1 MLVFS
6 SITKWLVIMY
16 VDTATYIRSGKA
28 HKRYLLRESFRENGK
43 IKKKTIA
50 SLCKLKQEDIDAL
63 KLALKHK
70 KDLQSLQSIKAASVM
85 QGKSYGAIL
94 VLQKIAKEMGITN
107 ALGNTD
113 NGRMALWQVIG
124 RALFQGSRLSLVRAT
139 EIHEA
144 KDLFGI
150 PANLT
155 ANMLY
160 SNLSWIEQNQEEME
174 KRLQKTHGVKQN
186 KNLYLYD
193 VTSSYL
199 EGECNELAE
208 YGYNRDKKKGKKQI
222 VIGLLTNSEGLPVAT
237 RVFKGN
243 TSDSKTVNDQIDILK
258 NQFGVKKVVLVGDR
272 AMFSKERKEEMPDNY
287 SYITALKKIQIESL
301 IKKDVLQLSLFDKT
315 LEEVED
321 SEIRYIL
328 RCNPYRKEEIENARK
343 AKIESIK
350 EKIEERNKY
359 LKDHP
364 KAKSEVALK
373 SLQEYCKKLT
383 VDKFVEVSVKDGV
396 ISHSIKEKEFTEI
409 SKLDGCYCLTTDLT
423 KEDASKETIHDRYKD
438 LAFVEH
444 AFRTMKQSHLE
455 IRPLYLRREDRT
467 RAHVFV
473 TMLAYM
479 IERKLSEYW
488 KEVELTVKE
497 GLDALTTVITG
508 TIEIANIKINT
519 TIKPTGI
526 CKKLFSLAKI
536 IVPNQIGMAT
546 AKMG

>member
-1 MLVFS
+1 MH
-6 SITKWLVIMY
+6 I
-16 VDTATYIRSGKA
+16 DTATYIRSGKA
-28 HKRYLLRESFRENGK
+28 HKRYLLRESFWENGK
-43 IKKKTIA
+43 VKKKTIA
-50 SLCKLKQEDIDAL
+50 SLCKLNQEEIDAM

-70 KDLQSLQSIKAASVM
+70 RDLQSLQSIKAASVT

-94 VLQKIAKEMGITN
+94 ALQKIAEEMGITN
-107 ALGNTD
+107 ALGDTD
-113 NGRMALWQVIG
+113 NGRIALWQVIG

-139 EIHEA
+139 EIHAA
-144 KDLFGI
+144 KDLFEI
-150 PANLT
+150 PENLT

-174 KRLQKTHGVKQN
+174 KKLQKIHGVKQN

-243 TSDSKTVNDQIDILK
+243 TSDSKTVDDQINILK

-272 AMFSKERKEEMPDNY
+272 AMFSKERKEEMPDSY

-328 RCNPYRKEEIENARK
+328 RCNPYRKEEIEKARE
-343 AKIESIK
+343 AKIKSIK

-396 ISHSIKEKEFTEI
+396 ISHFIKEKEFTEI

-423 KEDASKETIHDRYKD
+423 KEDASKETIHARYKD

-488 KEVELTVKE
+488 KEADLTVKE

-519 TIKPTGI
+519 TIKPSGI

-536 IVPNQIGMAT
+536 IAPNQIGIAT
-546 AKMG
+546 AKMA

>member
-1 MLVFS
+1 M
-6 SITKWLVIMY
+6 MY
-16 VDTATYIRSGKA
+16 IDTATYIRSGKT
-28 HKRYLLRESFRENGK
+28 HKRYLLRESFWENGK
-43 IKKKTIA
+43 VKKKTIA
-50 SLCKLKQEDIDAL
+50 SLCKLKQEEIDAI

-70 KDLQSLQSIKAASVM
+70 NNLQSLHDTKEATIL

-94 VLQKIAKEMGITN
+94 VLQKIAKEMGIID

-113 NGRMALWQVIG
+113 SGKMALWQVIG
-124 RALFQGSRLSLVRAT
+124 RTLFQGSRLSLIRAM
-139 EIHEA
+139 EIHAA
-144 KDLFGI
+144 KDLFGVSED
-150 PANLT
+150 LT

-160 SNLSWIEQNQEEME
+160 SNLSWIEKNQEEIE
-174 KRLQKTHGVKQN
+174 KKLQKKHGVKEN

-199 EGECNELAE
+199 EGEHNELAE

-222 VIGLLTNSEGLPVAT
+222 VIGLLTNSEGLPVAV

-258 NQFGVKKVVLVGDR
+258 NQFSVKRVVLVGDR
-272 AMFSKERKEEMPDNY
+272 AIFNKENKEELPKNY
-287 SYITALKKIQIESL
+287 SYITALKKMQIQTL
-301 IKKDVLQLSLFDKT
+301 IKNNILQFSLFDET
-315 LEEVED
+315 LEEVEN

-328 RCNPYRKEEIENARK
+328 RCNPYRKKEIENVRS
-343 AKIESIK
+343 AKIEAIR

-359 LKDHP
+359 LKDHS
-364 KAKSEVALK
+364 KASIKVAL
-373 SLQEYCKKLT
+373 SGLQEYCEKLA
-383 VDKFVEVSVKDGV
+383 VDKFIKISVEGRV
-396 ISHSIKEKEFTEI
+396 ISYFIKEAELAEI
-409 SKLDGCYCLTTDLT
+409 TKLDGCYCLTTDLK
-423 KEDASKETIHDRYKD
+423 KEDASKEIIHARYKD

-488 KEVELTVKE
+488 KEAEVTVKE
-497 GLDALTTVITG
+497 GLYALTTVITG
-508 TIEIANIKINT
+508 TIEIAKIRINT
-519 TIKPTGI
+519 TMKPTGL
-526 CKKLFSLAKI
+526 CKKLLSLAKTI
-536 IVPNQIGMAT
+536 IPKQIGIAT
-546 AKMG
+546 ATMA

>member
-6 SITKWLVIMY
+6 DVTKWLVIMY

-63 KLALKHK
+63 KLALKYK
-70 KDLQSLQSIKAASVM
+70 KDLQSLQSIKEASVM

-150 PANLT
+150 PENLT

-186 KNLYLYD
+186 KDLYLYD

-321 SEIRYIL
+321 GEIRYIL

-526 CKKLFSLAKI
+526 CKKLFSLAKVTI
-536 IVPNQIGMAT
+536 PNQIGIAT

>member
-1 MLVFS
+1 
-6 SITKWLVIMY
+6 MY
-16 VDTATYIRSGKA
+16 IDTATYIRSGKA
-28 HKRYLLRESFRENGK
+28 HKRYLLRESFWENGK
-43 IKKKTIA
+43 VKKKTIA
-50 SLCKLKQEDIDAL
+50 SLCKLNQEEIDAM

-70 KDLQSLQSIKAASVM
+70 RDLQSLQSIKAASVT

-94 VLQKIAKEMGITN
+94 ALQKIAEEMGVAN

-139 EIHEA
+139 EIHA
-144 KDLFGI
+144 ANDLLGI
-150 PANLT
+150 PENLT

-174 KRLQKTHGVKQN
+174 KRLQKIHGVKQN

-258 NQFGVKKVVLVGDR
+258 NQFSVKKVVLVGDR

-287 SYITALKKIQIESL
+287 SYITAQSL

-343 AKIESIK
+343 AKIKSIK

-409 SKLDGCYCLTTDLT
+409 SKLDGCYCLTTDLA
-423 KEDASKETIHDRYKD
+423 KEDASKETIHARYKD

-488 KEVELTVKE
+488 REVELTVKE

-508 TIEIANIKINT
+508 TIEIANIKINI

-536 IVPNQIGMAT
+536 IVPNQIGIAT